1 MTLEQRRILRGEA
14 YNVAIKN
21 LREMGGCSWMPTA
34 TCSTDDNDIK
44 AVKLLLQ
51 QFQYGVAA
59 KDELLDKCIELGW
72 IKIN

>member
-1 MTLEQRRILRGEA
+1 MKRLTHLVTNIVLISSL
-14 YNVAIKN
+14 VF
-21 LREMGGCSWMPTA
+21 LLS
-34 TCSTDDNDIK
+34 CSTDDNDIK